1 MLSTPILEGKFVA
14 TVLPTYVLKSE
25 EAISEVAK
33 QADYPEGTV
42 QNILSA
48 YMDVIARNFAN
59 GATVHIGEI
68 GRIFPSLG
76 GSYDSPND
84 SADKANLHINFV
96 VSKAYTAQLFA
107 LASLEKVA
115 TAPKEP
121 ILLSFKD
128 LTMDAEDVF
137 TMGGIVSLLGD
148 KLDFDVKN
156 LEEGVFIEAVGY
168 SGLVRV
174 QSYGQCGTKH
184 IDFSLPNTLF
194 SSRNMSVVTEAGVT
208 FTVKCNYGGQTLRTK
223 EYTTTVY
230 EGAFGGSTK
239 LTGFVGVTG
248 TGLLRAIRDDVGE
261 GIKMAYQEHGAQ
273 AFGTAVAIAA
283 TTAETTYTLPGN
295 DPAAY
300 ALSGNKSTTRALSG
314 NSLTVR
320 VKGKRFYDYIASTGI
335 VNGESINPEIF
346 VI

>member
-1 MLSTPILEGKFVA
+1 MSIQYTLRMLSTPLQEGKFVA

-25 EAISEVAK
+25 DAISEVAK
-33 QADYPEGTV
+33 QANCPEGMV
-42 QNILSA
+42 QTILSA

-59 GATVHIGEI
+59 GATVYVGDI

-96 VSKAYTAQLFA
+96 VSKAYTAQLLA
-107 LASLEKVA
+107 SASLEKVVA
-115 TAPKEP
+115 PPKEP
-121 ILLSFKD
+121 ILLGFKD

-156 LEEGVFIEAVGY
+156 LEEGVFIEAAGY
-168 SGLVRV
+168 SGLARV
-174 QSYGQCGTKH
+174 QTYGQCGTKH
-184 IDFSLPNTLF
+184 IDFSLPSTF
-194 SSRNMSVVTEAGVT
+194 FTSHTMSVVTEAGVT
-208 FTVKCNYGGQTLRTK
+208 FTVKCNYGGQTLHTR

-230 EGAFGGSTK
+230 EGVFGGSTK

-248 TGLLRAIRDDVGE
+248 NGLLRAIRDDVGE
-261 GIKMAYQEHGAQ
+261 GIKMAYEEHGAQ
-273 AFGTAVAIAA
+273 AFGTTVAIAA
-283 TTAETTYTLPGN
+283 TTTETTYTLLGN
-295 DPAAY
+295 DPA
-300 ALSGNKSTTRALSG
+300 

-335 VNGESINPEIF
+335 VNGESINPEIY

>member
-1 MLSTPILEGKFVA
+1 MSIQYTLRMLTTSSQEGKFVA
-14 TVLPTYVLKSE
+14 AVLPTYILKSE
-25 EAISEVAK
+25 DTISEVAK
-33 QADYPEGTV
+33 QANCPEGMV
-42 QNILSA
+42 QTILSA

-59 GATVHIGEI
+59 GATVHLGEI

-76 GSYDSPND
+76 GSYDSLND
-84 SADKANLHINFV
+84 NADKANLHINFV
-96 VSKAYTAQLFA
+96 VSKAYTAQLLA

-121 ILLSFKD
+121 ILLDFKD

-156 LEEGVFIEAVGY
+156 LEEGVFIEAAGY
-168 SGLVRV
+168 SDLVRV
-174 QSYGQCGTKH
+174 QTYGQCGVKH
-184 IDFSLPNTLF
+184 IDFSLPSTFFTNHA
-194 SSRNMSVVTEAGVT
+194 MSVATEAGLT
-208 FTVKCNYGGQTLRTK
+208 FTVKCNYGSQTLRTK
-223 EYTTTVY
+223 EYMTTVY

-239 LTGFVGVTG
+239 LTGFVGMTG
-248 TGLLRAIRDDVGE
+248 NGSLRAIRDDVGD
-261 GIKMAYQEHGAQ
+261 GIKMAYEEPGAQ

-283 TTAETTYTLPGN
+283 TTTETTYTLPGN
-295 DPAAY
+295 NPV
-300 ALSGNKSTTRALSG
+300 

-335 VNGESINPEIF
+335 EQGESINPEIY

>member
-1 MLSTPILEGKFVA
+1 MSIQYTLKPAPALVLEGKFIA
-14 TVLPTYVLKSE
+14 AVLPTYVLKSE

-33 QADYPEGTV
+33 QANYPEGTV

-96 VSKAYTAQLFA
+96 VSKAYTAQLLA
-107 LASLEKVA
+107 LASLEKIA
-115 TAPKEP
+115 TPPKEP
-121 ILLSFKD
+121 ILLGFKD

-137 TMGGIVSLLGD
+137 TMGGIVSLQGD

-156 LEEGVFIEAVGY
+156 LEEGVFVEAAGY
-168 SGLVRV
+168 SGQARV
-174 QSYGQCGTKH
+174 QTYGQCGTKH
-184 IDFSLPNTLF
+184 IDFSLPSTLF
-194 SSRNMSVVTEAGVT
+194 SSHNMSVVTEAGVT
-208 FTVKCNYGGQTLRTK
+208 FTVKCNYGGQTLHTK

-230 EGAFGGSTK
+230 EGVFGGSTK

-248 TGLLRAIRDDVGE
+248 NGLLRAIRDDVGE
-261 GIKMAYQEHGAQ
+261 GIKMAYEEHGAQ
-273 AFGTAVAIAA
+273 AFGTTVAIAA

-295 DPAAY
+295 DP
-300 ALSGNKSTTRALSG
+300 L

-335 VNGESINPEIF
+335 VNGESINPEIY